1 MNDRIFDSE
10 FDGALDMLGD
20 MVCIEEITNVGNSFF
35 DCKYFGTRIL
45 ILAPHP
51 DDEINVAGN
60 MILNLT
66 AAKAEVFVAYSTN
79 GDFEN
84 SAEVRASEAV
94 NALKIL
100 GVPRQKIIFLGYG
113 DTFNGKG
120 KPHIF
125 FADNKT
131 TTSPAGHSE
140 TYAAKSFTD
149 YAKGKHSPYTREN
162 FKRDLKDLLLEL
174 RADIIFCVD
183 FDSHSDHRM
192 LSLMFEESL
201 GEILSE
207 RSDYRPEV
215 YKKFAY
221 STAFTSIPDFY
232 APNLLQ
238 TKHPKVGVTDTYDFD
253 LIDRANYA
261 WENRVRF
268 PVPEL
273 CRKTLLKGNPLADAI
288 FAHKSQHNEW
298 NSLRILNSDEI
309 FFERRT
315 DNQAFKAKVSAT
327 SGDASKVRDFKII
340 DTDDVDI
347 CPSKITNNLWQPDKG
362 DDKKIL
368 SFHWVECVQVV
379 RIVVYGNPLDEEKQR
394 IFIRI
399 ETVNKRINFDA
410 NKISLSNTLEFN
422 AELPEHGRPLI
433 LDIEIDNS
441 QPWKSK
447 FLKTV
452 LNCYGRKPFFDEIY
466 PLLEEMLARDFH
478 LLKDLNAATIIAI
491 SQYLGITTQIES
503 DNSQYVSMEQQL
515 QNIESDYSPLPYLEK
530 TKPIRK
536 VARVIEMCRQEGA
549 DHFLNAIGGQQLYS
563 KEEFAQYNIC
573 LNFVQ
578 TNPIQYRQDTKLGEF
593 VPNLSIIDVLMNN
606 GREGTKSLLTQYTLV

>member
-1 MNDRIFDSE
+1 
-10 FDGALDMLGD
+10 
-20 MVCIEEITNVGNSFF
+20 
-35 DCKYFGTRIL
+35 
-45 ILAPHP
+45 
-51 DDEINVAGN
+51 
-60 MILNLT
+60 
-66 AAKAEVFVAYSTN
+66 
-79 GDFEN
+79 
-84 SAEVRASEAV
+84 
-94 NALKIL
+94 
-100 GVPRQKIIFLGYG
+100 
-113 DTFNGKG
+113 
-120 KPHIF
+120 
-125 FADNKT
+125 
-131 TTSPAGHSE
+131 
-140 TYAAKSFTD
+140 
-149 YAKGKHSPYTREN
+149 
-162 FKRDLKDLLLEL
+162 
-174 RADIIFCVD
+174 
-183 FDSHSDHRM
+183 M

-433 LDIEIDNS
+433 LDIEKVFVNSVEISAVEPKENFGIAEVEFFANAEPLRKILPFVKLTVGDNFFYRYDVPFES
-441 QPWKSK
+441 EKISVGLYRFYVDEPVKVTATANEEK
-447 FLKTV
+447 ILTKILTGDDELV
-452 LNCYGRKPFFDEIY
+452 LNFGNEEEVVITAEVVGNPNIYDRAIIRRIGDLAQIQLKVWQWLDKMRVHKLRKF
-466 PLLEEMLARDFH
+466 
-478 LLKDLNAATIIAI
+478 
-491 SQYLGITTQIES
+491 G
-503 DNSQYVSMEQQL
+503 
-515 QNIESDYSPLPYLEK
+515 EK
-530 TKPIRK
+530 N
-536 VARVIEMCRQEGA
+536 E
-549 DHFLNAIGGQQLYS
+549 
-563 KEEFAQYNIC
+563 
-573 LNFVQ
+573 
-578 TNPIQYRQDTKLGEF
+578 
-593 VPNLSIIDVLMNN
+593 
-606 GREGTKSLLTQYTLV
+606 